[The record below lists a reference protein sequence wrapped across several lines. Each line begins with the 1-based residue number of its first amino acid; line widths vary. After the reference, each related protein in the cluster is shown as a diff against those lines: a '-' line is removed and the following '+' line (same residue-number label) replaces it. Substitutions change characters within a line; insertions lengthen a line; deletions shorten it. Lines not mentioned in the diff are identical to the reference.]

1 MPSITVVGV
10 QWGDEGKG
18 RVVDWL
24 AGRADAVIRF
34 NGGHNA
40 GHTIV
45 AGDKIFKLSL
55 LPSGVVQR
63 RRSIIGS
70 GVVIDPWHL
79 LSEIDQL
86 RGAGVDVSPQN
97 LLLDSAASLIMPFH
111 RDLDQHLEGGGSGQA
126 SLGTTQ
132 RGIGPA
138 YEDRVGRRAIRLA
151 DLQDSEALAARV
163 DRALSYHNALR
174 RGMNRPEIDQ
184 QALLDDLRQ
193 ISTAILPFMRHG
205 FDIRAAMG
213 VDDMLL
219 FEGAQGVLLDVDFGT
234 YPYVTSSHCIAPF
247 SAVGAAYG
255 QKGSTYNLGVCKA
268 YTTRVG
274 EGPFPTGDDADAAA
288 HLQRVGKEVGV
299 NTGRSR
305 TCGWLDLVALRH
317 SVACSRIDGMVLT
330 KLDVLDGMEEIKIC
344 TGYRLDGNSIDWFP
358 QQASLMSRVTPIY
371 TTLPGWTK
379 PTFGARSASEMP
391 AEALDYIR
399 IIEEASGVDVVAA
412 SCSPQRDDMIEL
424 RRWAP

>member
-1 MPSITVVGV
+1 MPIITVVGL

-45 AGDKIFKLSL
+45 AGDKVFKLSL
-55 LPSGVVQR
+55 LPSGLVQG

-70 GVVIDPWHL
+70 GVVVDPWHL
-79 LSEIDQL
+79 LAEIDQL
-86 RGAGVDVSPQN
+86 RTAGIDVTPQN
-97 LLLDSAASLIMPFH
+97 LLLDSAASLILPFH
-111 RDLDQHLEGGGSGQA
+111 RDLDQHMEGGGSGQA

-151 DLQDSEALAARV
+151 DLQDDEALAARV

-174 RGMNRPEIDQ
+174 RGMNRPEIDL

-193 ISTAILPFMRHG
+193 VSTAIRPFMRHG
-205 FDIRAAMG
+205 SEIRAAMRA
-213 VDDMLL
+213 DDLLL

-247 SAVGAAYG
+247 AAVGANYSPNGAAYH
-255 QKGSTYNLGVCKA
+255 LGVCKA

-288 HLQRVGKEVGV
+288 HLQSVGREVGV

-330 KLDVLDGMEEIKIC
+330 KLDVLDGMKEIKVC
-344 TGYRLDGNSIDWFP
+344 TGYRLDCKTINWFP
-358 QQASLMSRVTPIY
+358 QQASQMERVSPIY
-371 TTLPGWTK
+371 ATLPGWAK

-391 AEALDYIR
+391 AEALEYIR
-399 IIEEASGVDVVAA
+399 FIEEVSGVDVVAA
-412 SCSPQRDDMIEL
+412 SCSPQRDEMIEL
-424 RRWAP
+424 RRFAP